1 MRVVLADQGV
11 AFDGATPTERPLGGA
26 ESAFVALAEAM
37 AAEGAEVSAF
47 SRGARAMQRNGVTWA
62 AHDAPYPPCDLYI
75 ANRDPKLLGRAKAKR
90 TVFWLHNPA
99 QFLAKPRYLFPTI
112 ATRPALV
119 FAGPSHRSTAPSW
132 LFGFAQYEIPLG
144 VEAPFLTTPRAP
156 GVPGPRALF
165 TSNPL
170 RGLEPL
176 AKLWGE
182 RIHPRAPNAELHVFS
197 GPQVYAVDTD
207 EPERA
212 ARMRAVLDEAA
223 KQPGVVLRT
232 PVTKPEL
239 AAELAQARTQL
250 YPGNPGETFCLAIAE
265 AQAMGVPAIVR
276 PVGSVGERV
285 DHGRTGIVAQTE
297 DAFVEG
303 AVAALTD
310 DAQWS
315 AWSSAALAKRPSMG
329 WDRAAKAFL
338 ALGPAAR

>member
-11 AFDGATPTERPLGGA
+11 AFDGATPAERPLGGA
-26 ESAFVALAEAM
+26 ESAFVALAEAI
-37 AAEGAEVSAF
+37 AAEGAEVHAF

-62 AHDAPYPPCDLYI
+62 AHDALFPACDLYI

-99 QFLAKPRYLFPTI
+99 QFLAKPRYLFPMI
-112 ATRPALV
+112 AARPALV
-119 FAGPSHRSTAPSW
+119 FAGPSHRGTAPRW
-132 LFGFAQYEIPLG
+132 LFGFAQHKIPLG

-156 GVPGPRALF
+156 GIPPPRALF

-197 GPQVYAVDTD
+197 GPQVYDVARD

-212 ARMRAVLDEAA
+212 ARMRAVLEEAE

-232 PVTKPEL
+232 PVTKTEL
-239 AAELAQARTQL
+239 AAELAQARAQL
-250 YPGNPGETFCLAIAE
+250 YLGNPGETFCLAIAE

-285 DHGRTGIVAQTE
+285 DHGRTGIVAQSE

-303 AVAALTD
+303 AVTALTD

-315 AWSSAALAKRPSMG
+315 AWSAAALAKRPGMG

-338 ALGPAAR
+338 ALGPKAA